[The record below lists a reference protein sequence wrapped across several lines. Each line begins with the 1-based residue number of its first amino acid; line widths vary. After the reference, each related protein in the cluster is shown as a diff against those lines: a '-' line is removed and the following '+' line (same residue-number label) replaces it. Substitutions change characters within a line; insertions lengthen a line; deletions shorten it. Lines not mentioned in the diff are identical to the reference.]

1 MHPSRLQPCQNW
13 TCVIVTVDNQWL
25 IIPIHLYISCK
36 KKKLFSNRET
46 IKCYSWMDISFRR
59 FEIHSNGFTIE
70 LVHILIWHS
79 YTLSCKS
86 YFVVCHTSRTIKIR
100 LKTISICGTQ
110 SYVFISDNGARNH
123 KDKGWYFCNLSPT
136 CHK

>member
-1 MHPSRLQPCQNW
+1 MKRKEFTFKL
-13 TCVIVTVDNQWL
+13 L
-25 IIPIHLYISCK
+25 ILHFLKRIKNKFKCIRHDCNRVKIGHVSFVHNMKK

-123 KDKGWYFCNLSPT
+123 KDKG
-136 CHK
+136 